1 MKRNVLIT
9 VLCLIIIRYLVPST
23 IMFAETIDSSI
34 TQRTSEDSNSFLKLD
49 ENYFTESEHAVN
61 QSTDESQGIIDLP
74 TSSTG
79 NDNSDGESSG
89 SYDEGEEDRSIQES
103 EYNHLSSED
112 VLTAEAVPQMIG
124 LGGKFSE
131 ERLRDL
137 VTNVRLN
144 GDEVKREEFKVILL
158 DQPNTS
164 LLGNQQ
170 VQITVVHLE
179 TQIETQI
186 HVPIEVIW
194 GHSIFS
200 REAATDASTGVI
212 SLHISDT
219 GPSLVASEG
228 FGNAWGNQVTSRPN
242 FSIYHKKY
250 SNRTSI
256 PFFTVNQ
263 PRTSVV
269 QTWNDTLNNID
280 IEFGDVIGLSVNRF
294 AVANQNYN
302 GANTWVT
309 RNEEPVREAIGW
321 PEALYMMTE
330 NGFQLMRVNQLTT
343 NKLTIEAS
351 DTPEE
356 IGQRLSEF
364 FNFHEEFT
372 EQEKGEFTFELI
384 SFDTLLPGNE
394 GKAVV
399 LVTQKKENMY
409 SFSMEYEVSYIV
421 ESGQLEISEIAHG
434 NFDFGEVQK
443 TSRRQEISAKG
454 EFSPK
459 IKVTDFSNASQWSVY
474 ASMSPFLNEKN
485 QELSEASITLKDLK
499 VIESA
504 STSISFPKKEI
515 LLGETPQLIV
525 SRDASENSKDE
536 YGKTIIQIGEVE
548 NHSLTG
554 VSLII
559 PANTPV
565 DVGDYQTTIAWELV
579 GDPTMGGKR

>member
-1 MKRNVLIT
+1 
-9 VLCLIIIRYLVPST
+9 
-23 IMFAETIDSSI
+23 
-34 TQRTSEDSNSFLKLD
+34 
-49 ENYFTESEHAVN
+49 
-61 QSTDESQGIIDLP
+61 
-74 TSSTG
+74 
-79 NDNSDGESSG
+79 
-89 SYDEGEEDRSIQES
+89 
-103 EYNHLSSED
+103 
-112 VLTAEAVPQMIG
+112 
-124 LGGKFSE
+124 
-131 ERLRDL
+131 
-137 VTNVRLN
+137 
-144 GDEVKREEFKVILL
+144 
-158 DQPNTS
+158 
-164 LLGNQQ
+164 
-170 VQITVVHLE
+170 
-179 TQIETQI
+179 
-186 HVPIEVIW
+186 
-194 GHSIFS
+194 
-200 REAATDASTGVI
+200 
-212 SLHISDT
+212 
-219 GPSLVASEG
+219 
-228 FGNAWGNQVTSRPN
+228 
-242 FSIYHKKY
+242 
-250 SNRTSI
+250 
-256 PFFTVNQ
+256 
-263 PRTSVV
+263 
-269 QTWNDTLNNID
+269 
-280 IEFGDVIGLSVNRF
+280 
-294 AVANQNYN
+294 
-302 GANTWVT
+302 
-309 RNEEPVREAIGW
+309 
-321 PEALYMMTE
+321 MMTE

>member
-1 MKRNVLIT
+1 
-9 VLCLIIIRYLVPST
+9 
-23 IMFAETIDSSI
+23 
-34 TQRTSEDSNSFLKLD
+34 
-49 ENYFTESEHAVN
+49 
-61 QSTDESQGIIDLP
+61 
-74 TSSTG
+74 
-79 NDNSDGESSG
+79 
-89 SYDEGEEDRSIQES
+89 
-103 EYNHLSSED
+103 
-112 VLTAEAVPQMIG
+112 
-124 LGGKFSE
+124 
-131 ERLRDL
+131 
-137 VTNVRLN
+137 
-144 GDEVKREEFKVILL
+144 
-158 DQPNTS
+158 
-164 LLGNQQ
+164 
-170 VQITVVHLE
+170 
-179 TQIETQI
+179 
-186 HVPIEVIW
+186 
-194 GHSIFS
+194 
-200 REAATDASTGVI
+200 
-212 SLHISDT
+212 
-219 GPSLVASEG
+219 
-228 FGNAWGNQVTSRPN
+228 
-242 FSIYHKKY
+242 
-250 SNRTSI
+250 
-256 PFFTVNQ
+256 
-263 PRTSVV
+263 
-269 QTWNDTLNNID
+269 
-280 IEFGDVIGLSVNRF
+280 
-294 AVANQNYN
+294 
-302 GANTWVT
+302 
-309 RNEEPVREAIGW
+309 
-321 PEALYMMTE
+321 MMTE

-485 QELSEASITLKDLK
+485 QELSEAS
-499 VIESA
+499 

-515 LLGETPQLIV
+515 LLGETSQLIV
-525 SRDASENSKDE
+525 SRDASGNSKDE

-579 GDPTMGGKR
+579 GDPTMGGIR